1 MLLGLCTGQVS
12 GPKPRGLPDW
22 RETSSATTL
31 HECKSALAGE
41 PSGFC
46 LLVCL
51 FTGALYILEYPV
63 LLFVDK
69 KLRLLEIKKTCSRS
83 PRESTWSCLAVE
95 FKVITDPSRLFP
107 LRTERA
113 FAQDCSQ
120 DVSEPLKTL

>member
-1 MLLGLCTGQVS
+1 MHGAGKWSKAPESTRLEGDPQ
-12 GPKPRGLPDW
+12 RNYF
-22 RETSSATTL
+22 AYQ
-31 HECKSALAGE
+31 CKSALAGE

-63 LLFVDK
+63 LFVDK

-83 PRESTWSCLAVE
+83 PRESMSSCLAVE
-95 FKVITDPSRLFP
+95 FKAITDPSRLFP

-113 FAQDCSQ
+113 FAQECSQ